1 MDNLDVKF
9 DTVKTLATKWTQF
22 QRKLACWKFYPDQK
36 PFLKQTFV
44 HFKNNKDYFKH
55 HFPLKLEKVE
65 TFYLFSSV
73 TLVLTPTFE
82 VNEKYCN
89 SIFHSPFK
97 I

>member
-55 HFPLKLEKVE
+55 HF
-65 TFYLFSSV
+65 LFSPQTWKSWNI
-73 TLVLTPTFE
+73 LFILF
-82 VNEKYCN
+82 
-89 SIFHSPFK
+89 SDISPYAYFWSKWK
-97 I
+97 ILQFNLSFAL